1 MKKLFLLIA
10 LILALSVQAQAQT
23 TTPNLGLVLPLAP
36 ADSWGEDINDNF
48 TTLDALFPGGQSGHT
63 IQNEGTALAPRA
75 NLNMV
80 GAGVD
85 CANSST
91 TTTTCTITGGGGVG
105 DPGTITITGDVTG
118 SGTGSFST
126 TIAADAVALGTDTT
140 GNYVSSAT
148 GNQGLLFTGT
158 EGGSLG
164 LIDCAAGEI
173 LKRNTTQTTWECA
186 ADATGDTAA
195 AVAHIAD
202 TTDAHAGTAITN
214 TPAGNIAAT
223 TAQAAINELDTE
235 KMEATSAAVVTTFD
249 GGACSGY
256 LKSDG
261 SCDDAVTAH
270 SALTGRDTAAD
281 SHPALYP
288 LVTDGNGDPSA
299 ASGASALG
307 HIYIRND
314 CTVNGATVPCPF
326 LANDVGGDF
335 YSFGIYA
342 NSYSERTSPDGTSRN
357 AVNNQ
362 TELTL
367 ASSGVASTEYAK
379 RSGGSATT
387 NFANQPNNDG
397 QECLSSSAA
406 DTTQSLTLVGTT
418 TGTGL
423 AVFETITLNG
433 TTPVSTVKVDWGNV
447 HLGVLSVT
455 AAGTITC
462 REASGN
468 LAIFTIS
475 AGDLHAASAHLTW
488 IRADGT
494 TQITGAIHLD
504 FDDDDH
510 LQYALATSS
519 AGAPAADA
527 CVNERHIIID
537 TTNDE
542 IYHCPNGAASQPL
555 TAHSKSAAYNLIQG
569 NSGSAAPAAGGSTLN
584 IVGAGTVNCVAAD
597 GSPDTVTCTGT
608 GTAVKNLCRWDA
620 KQGHAPATL
629 FAQLDTMAGTSTPAE
644 VIPILKFDPDTIWYM
659 DFRCQIPA
667 HYAGGGYTL
676 SIYHSNTTNTLETVF
691 SGAFRRV
698 VLDSSDLNTTAHTY
712 DYNNSTA
719 ITVASAIGEVVKT
732 AITFTNGADA
742 DSATASD
749 YIILRVRRFA
759 TDAGDDNL
767 GVSEVH
773 LVVLDET

>member
-10 LILALSVQAQAQT
+10 LIFTLSVQAQAQT

-63 IQNEGTALAPRA
+63 IQNEGTSLPPRA

-126 TIAADAVALGTDTT
+126 TIAADSVALGTDTT

-148 GNQGLLFTGT
+148 VNQGLLLTGT

-270 SALTGRDTAAD
+270 VTLSGRDTAAD

-288 LVTDGNGDPSA
+288 LATDGNGDPSA
-299 ASGASALG
+299 AAGASALA

-367 ASSGVASTEYAK
+367 ASDGVLSTEYAK

-397 QECLSSSAA
+397 LEVVSSNAG
-406 DTTQSLTLVGTT
+406 DTTQTLTCVGTT
-418 TGTGL
+418 TGTGT
-423 AVFETITLNG
+423 AFFETVTLNG
-433 TTPVSTVKVDWGNV
+433 TTQVTFNKTDWGNI
-447 HLGVLSVT
+447 HLCVLSATALGTVT
-455 AAGTITC
+455 I
-462 REASGN
+462 REASAN
-468 LAIFTIS
+468 ATIATIS

-488 IRADGT
+488 IRLVDYTPTTLADWTSSQDPGDSADALDQLANRTASMESGKVGGSTLTAGTIPRASGTNTIADGSCT
-494 TQITGAIHLD
+494 DDGAGNIACGAGETGVMQLGKIGA
-504 FDDDDH
+504 
-510 LQYALATSS
+510 
-519 AGAPAADA
+519 AGANYGTAGQ
-527 CVNERHIIID
+527 VL
-537 TTNDE
+537 TSG
-542 IYHCPNGAASQPL
+542 GA
-555 TAHSKSAAYNLIQG
+555 G
-569 NSGSAAPAAGGSTLN
+569 GSIAWAAGGSAASLHVFRPAQNEPPATGFATIDSRNSRPVLDFD
-584 IVGAGTVNCVAAD
+584 AAAD
-597 GSPDTVTCTGT
+597 E
-608 GTAVKNLCRWDA
+608 AA
-620 KQGHAPATL
+620 
-629 FAQLDTMAGTSTPAE
+629 
-644 VIPILKFDPDTIWYM
+644 
-659 DFRCQIPA
+659 
-667 HYAGGGYTL
+667 
-676 SIYHSNTTNTLETVF
+676 VF
-691 SGAFRRV
+691 SGVMNRSYSAGAVTVDIHYAMTSAITLEVIFCAQFERV
-698 VLDSSDLNTTAHTY
+698 GEVLDMDGDSFHTAVCSAATTVPGTTGIVDVISLAFA
-712 DYNNSTA
+712 DQAA
-719 ITVASAIGEVVKT
+719 IDGIAVGEGFRLK
-732 AITFTNGADA
+732 IYRDADA
-742 DSATASD
+742 
-749 YIILRVRRFA
+749 
-759 TDAGDDNL
+759 AGDDAA
-767 GVSEVH
+767 GDAE
-773 LVVLDET
+773 LVWAEIRQ